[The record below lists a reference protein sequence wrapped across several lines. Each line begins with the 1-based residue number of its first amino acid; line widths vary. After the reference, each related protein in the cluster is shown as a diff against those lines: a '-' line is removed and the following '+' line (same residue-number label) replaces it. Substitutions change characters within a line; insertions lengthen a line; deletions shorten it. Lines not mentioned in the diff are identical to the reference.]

1 MTCYRV
7 HEGSSDGEMVMV
19 RVLTS
24 HQCGLGSNPG
34 PGIIGGLML
43 VLALLQGLFSTVS
56 GLHPSTKTNTFK
68 FQFGLETVDEES
80 LCGMYHCKFLNEPC
94 FWLMGE
100 IL

>member
-34 PGIIGGLML
+34 PGIIGGFML
-43 VLALLQGLFSTVS
+43 VLTFLQGLFSTVS
-56 GLHPSTKTNTFK
+56 GVLSSTKTNTFNSNLVWK
-68 FQFGLETVDEES
+68 QWMKSLSVGCTTANSLMNHVFG
-80 LCGMYHCKFLNEPC
+80 
-94 FWLMGE
+94 
-100 IL
+100 